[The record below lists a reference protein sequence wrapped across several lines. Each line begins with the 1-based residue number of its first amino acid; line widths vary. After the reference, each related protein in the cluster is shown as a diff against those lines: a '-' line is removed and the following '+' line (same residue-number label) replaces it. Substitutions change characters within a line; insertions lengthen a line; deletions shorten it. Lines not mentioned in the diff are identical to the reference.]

1 MAGITL
7 QFAPWS
13 TFRARKDNAEIRSW
27 LQRVAKA
34 SEAAFKGGMGNYP
47 PASAPGAW
55 PNIRTGNL
63 KGSIRTEVTSN
74 SMTIGS
80 NMRYSIF
87 LRTGTSRMA
96 RRKMSDDA
104 LKAGIRAGRLGHWVE
119 WTRAA

>member
-1 MAGITL
+1 MAGISIE
-7 QFAPWS
+7 FMPWS
-13 TFRARKDNAEIRSW
+13 AFRARKNNAEIRSW
-27 LQRVAKA
+27 LQQVAKA

-63 KGSIRTEVTSN
+63 KGSIRTEVTSD

-87 LRTGTSRMA
+87 LRTGTSIMA
-96 RRKMSDDA
+96 RRKMSDNA
-104 LKAGIRAGRLGHWVE
+104 LQAGIKAAQLGHWVE

>member
-1 MAGITL
+1 MGAIQL
-7 QFAPWS
+7 QFTPWRP
-13 TFRARKDNAEIRSW
+13 FLARKNDAEIQNW

-34 SEAAFKGGMGNYP
+34 SEAAFKGGMGKYP

-63 KGSIRTEVTSN
+63 RGSIRTEVTQD

-80 NMRYSIF
+80 NMHYSRWLREGTRY
-87 LRTGTSRMA
+87 MA

-104 LKAGIRAGRLGHWVE
+104 LKAGMGAARLGRWVE
-119 WTRAA
+119 WSRL